1 MYFDVFFSIVIA
13 SKIVYFDIKISTI
26 RGTTIKYNVRLL
38 KKSSSFIPYFLI
50 SLTFDVRRYLRI
62 APQINIRSASVITP
76 PVDRIIMVTEVIFLS
91 GRFVLDGGWSSDK
104 NSIPFNIHFV
114 IYFVTFYTNNPLKF
128 VLV

>member
-13 SKIVYFDIKISTI
+13 SKIVYFDIKSSTI

-38 KKSSSFIPYFLI
+38 KKSSSFIPYFLLMI
-50 SLTFDVRRYLRI
+50 DFIDILRI

-114 IYFVTFYTNNPLKF
+114 IYFV
-128 VLV
+128 